1 MRWGDDACRGSG
13 VKPVNGKVERQTGDG
28 RGGVK
33 PSNWGRDEGPD
44 NQQYFPAPLLPS
56 LHGSIGG
63 KAKVVEFGAVGYA
76 GCVSN
81 EGRFMGSHPY

>member
-44 NQQYFPAPLLPS
+44 NQQSFPAPLLHS

-63 KAKVVEFGAVGYA
+63 KVKALEFGAVGHP
-76 GCVSN
+76 GCAAKK
-81 EGRFMGSHPY
+81 GRFMGSHPY